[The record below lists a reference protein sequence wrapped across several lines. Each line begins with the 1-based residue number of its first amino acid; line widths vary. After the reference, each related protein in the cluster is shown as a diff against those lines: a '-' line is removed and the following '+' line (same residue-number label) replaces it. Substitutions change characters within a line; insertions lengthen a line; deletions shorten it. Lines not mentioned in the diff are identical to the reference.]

1 KGSFVGTSPAAQEL
15 MGFVDKVGPSDA
27 TVLITGQSGSGKEMV
42 ARGVHQASRR
52 RGQNFVAV
60 NCAALTESLIESEL
74 FGHEKGAFTG
84 ATERK
89 IGRFEAA
96 HNGTLFLDEVGELP
110 LGCQTKFLRVL
121 EEQCFERVG
130 GTRSITVDVRVV
142 AATNRDL
149 ADMVRRGAFR
159 EDLYYRL

>member
-1 KGSFVGTSPAAQEL
+1 
-15 MGFVDKVGPSDA
+15 
-27 TVLITGQSGSGKEMV
+27 MV
-42 ARGVHQASRR
+42 ARGIHHASRR
-52 RGQNFVAV
+52 TGHPFVAV

-89 IGRFEAA
+89 IGPFEAA
-96 HNGTLFLDEVGELP
+96 NTGTLFLDEVGELP

-130 GTRSITVDVRVV
+130 GSKSIHVAVRVV

-149 ADMVRRGAFR
+149 PAMIRAG
-159 EDLYYRL
+159 